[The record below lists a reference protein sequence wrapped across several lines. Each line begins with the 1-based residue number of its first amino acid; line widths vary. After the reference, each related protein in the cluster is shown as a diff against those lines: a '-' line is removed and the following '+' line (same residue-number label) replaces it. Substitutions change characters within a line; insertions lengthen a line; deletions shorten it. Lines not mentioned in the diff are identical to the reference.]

1 MVQIIA
7 GENGKGKTPYLLEK
21 ANSAVKTCDGTIV
34 YLDKNSKHMHD
45 LDIKIRLIN
54 VIEFPIMSTEGFI
67 GFVAGIISQDHDL
80 EYMFLDSFLKI
91 AHLENADMA
100 PVIDELEKLGTK
112 YGVTFVLSISKAESE
127 LPENARKNVVFSL

>member
-21 ANSAVKTCDGTIV
+21 ANTAVKSCEGTIV

-54 VIEFPIMSTEGFI
+54 VKEFPVGNVDGFI

-80 EYMFLDSFLKI
+80 EYMFLDSFIKI
-91 AHLENADMA
+91 AHLEDADIA
-100 PVIDELEKLGTK
+100 PVIEELEKLGSK
-112 YGVTFVLSISKAESE
+112 HGVTFVLSISKAESD
-127 LPENARKNVVFSL
+127 LPENARKNIVVSL

>member
-1 MVQIIA
+1 MVQVIA

-21 ANSAVKTCDGTIV
+21 ANSAVKSCDGTIV

-54 VIEFPIMSTEGFI
+54 VNEFPVFSTQGFL

-91 AHLENADMA
+91 AKIEDEDIES
-100 PVIDELEKLGTK
+100 VTDELEKLGEK
-112 YGVTFVLSISKAESE
+112 YNVTFVLSISKAESD
-127 LPENARKNVVFSL
+127 LPESVRKNVVVSL

>member
-1 MVQIIA
+1 MVQVIA

-21 ANSAVKTCDGTIV
+21 ANSAVKSCEGTIV

-54 VIEFPIMSTEGFI
+54 VNDFPVSTSEGFL

-91 AHLENADMA
+91 AHLDAADVEPA
-100 PVIDELEKLGTK
+100 IDELEKLGK
-112 YGVTFVLSISKAESE
+112 RYNVTFVLSISKAEAD
-127 LPENARKNVVFSL
+127 LPENAKKNVVVSL

>member
-21 ANSAVKTCDGTIV
+21 ANDAIKTCDGTIV
-34 YLDKNSKHMHD
+34 YLDKNGKHMHD

-54 VIEFPIMSTEGFI
+54 VKEFPITTPEGFL
-67 GFVAGIISQDHDL
+67 GFVSGIISQDHDL

-91 AHLENADMA
+91 AQLEDADIA
-100 PVIDELEKLGTK
+100 PVIDELEKLGNK
-112 YGVTFVLSISKAESE
+112 YGVTFVLSISRAEAE
-127 LPENARKNVVFSL
+127 LPDCARKSVVVSL